1 MPLFLIILEYLHDC
15 GDQQCQRQNGGVEEP
30 KGICVKQELDS
41 WPGRKQF
48 EQLANLE
55 GTVVEVGEE
64 MEAEDGQQL
73 AGRPHILQQL
83 VAFRQIVHILL
94 LVGEQK
100 LLPIVQEKQ
109 GNYLNKYNRI
119 N

>member
-1 MPLFLIILEYLHDC
+1 
-15 GDQQCQRQNGGVEEP
+15 
-30 KGICVKQELDS
+30 LDS
-41 WPGRKQF
+41 WPGGKQL

-83 VAFRQIVHILL
+83 VALRQIVHILL
-94 LVGEQK
+94 FVGEQE

-109 GNYLNKYNRI
+109 GDYLNKLNKLKLSWETVE
-119 N
+119 